1 MALAPGSRLGPLR
14 SYRSH
19 WPGRNGGPGAD
30 VLPPTIPIFPLPD
43 VVLFPNVS
51 QPLHIFEPRYRAMVA
66 DALQGDGIIG
76 MVLLQ
81 PGYEAD
87 YEGRPPV
94 YPIGGAGM
102 IIHVEELP
110 DGRFNILLRGLARF
124 RITGEDQSRP
134 YRLAHVQ
141 EMPEPPADDERLG
154 LRKQRQRLETVAAA
168 FIRGSGSE
176 PRFPPELPDGEL
188 VNLLAQHL
196 ELDPLERLTLL
207 EREGALSRAEALI
220 DLLEQKMAT
229 PR

>member
-1 MALAPGSRLGPLR
+1 MRKDASPEKVVQEIRRRTRRRFSAEEKIRIVREGLR
-14 SYRSH
+14 
-19 WPGRNGGPGAD
+19 G
-30 VLPPTIPIFPLPD
+30 
-43 VVLFPNVS
+43 
-51 QPLHIFEPRYRAMVA
+51 
-66 DALQGDGIIG
+66 
-76 MVLLQ
+76 
-81 PGYEAD
+81 EASIATLCRK
-87 YEGRPPV
+87 EGF
-94 YPIGGAGM
+94 GGAGM

-207 EREGALSRAEALI
+207 EREGALSR
-220 DLLEQKMAT
+220 
-229 PR
+229 